1 MAGLQLLHVPYKSG
15 PQAMTDLIGGQLTI
29 YMGGVPVNL
38 PMIKSG
44 KLRPLGVSS
53 LKRISQLP
61 DVPTIAEAGVP
72 GFEVNVWYG
81 LFAPRGTLQKIVA
94 KISAD
99 VSRIVK
105 APEMRERFAGLGADS
120 EGTTPE
126 AFRNY
131 FGADVK
137 KWSKVVKAAKISAD

>member
-1 MAGLQLLHVPYKSG
+1 
-15 PQAMTDLIGGQLTI
+15 MTDLIGGQLSI
-29 YMGGVPVNL
+29 YMGGVPVSL

-53 LKRISQLP
+53 LKRIAQLP
-61 DVPTIAEAGVP
+61 EVPAIAEAGVP
-72 GFEVNVWYG
+72 GFEVHVWYG
-81 LFAPRGTLQKIVA
+81 LFAPRGTSPKIIA

-105 APEMRERFAGLGADS
+105 APEMRERLAGLGADA

-126 AFRNY
+126 AFKNY
-131 FGADVK
+131 FRADVE
-137 KWSKVVKAAKISAD
+137 KWAKVVKAAKVSAD